1 MAAAISD
8 ALIQLVEEGHLA
20 EAREKFWELY
30 EQDMNDAEVLYYL
43 GLIHFKQDDYDSAID
58 FLSKSIDINP
68 NDYRTHEVLGQ
79 AFGLKS
85 ENAGVVKSAMLIP
98 KIKKAFQKALE
109 LNPQALGALE
119 GLFMFYLFAPPVA
132 GGDEKKAVE
141 YLEYIE
147 QANPARGHLASGL
160 FHTRHQNFDKAQEAF
175 TKALDNGSDDGDIL
189 LKAGRF
195 FLNHSQLDKAKDA
208 FQKLTELKKED
219 PTGYDALGEALFKEG
234 QWAEALT
241 QFDTALQ
248 KNSSFY
254 PARLHRADA
263 LVKLNRAEEAR
274 QEYQTIIKEH
284 KGSSAAAKAK
294 EALSRLK

>member
-1 MAAAISD
+1 MAVSISD
-8 ALIQLVEEGHLA
+8 ALTQLMEQGHLA

-30 EQDMNDAEVLYYL
+30 EQDMNNAEVLYYL

-68 NDYRTHEVLGQ
+68 DDYRTHEVLGQ
-79 AFGLKS
+79 AYGLKS
-85 ENAGVVKSAMLIP
+85 ENAGMVKSAMLIP

-119 GLFMFYLFAPPVA
+119 GLYMFYLFAPPMA
-132 GGDEKKAVE
+132 GGDEKRAME
-141 YLEYIE
+141 FLEQIE
-147 QANPARGHLASGL
+147 QANPARGYLANGL
-160 FHTRHQNFDKAQEAF
+160 FHTKHQDLEKAKESF
-175 TKALDNGSDDGDIL
+175 GKALENGADDADIL

-195 FLNHSQLDKAKDA
+195 FLNHNHLETAKTA
-208 FQKLTELKKED
+208 FEKLTILKKED
-219 PTGYDALGEALFKEG
+219 PAGYDALGDALMKEGKWQEALE
-234 QWAEALT
+234 
-241 QFDTALQ
+241 QFDKALK

-263 LVKLNRAEEAR
+263 LAKLDRKDEAR
-274 QEYQTIIKEH
+274 TEYQTLLKEH
-284 KGSSAAAKAK
+284 KGSGAAAKAK